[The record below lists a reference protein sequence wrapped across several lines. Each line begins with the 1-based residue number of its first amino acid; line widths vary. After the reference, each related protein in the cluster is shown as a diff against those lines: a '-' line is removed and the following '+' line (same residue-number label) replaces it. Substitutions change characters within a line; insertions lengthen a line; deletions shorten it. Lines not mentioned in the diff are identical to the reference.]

1 MVTNESVKFHTN
13 NNAINPVV
21 GDRVKFIDMDRG
33 DATFLCLN
41 CICQTGGNQRRIEA
55 TVNQP
60 LGWIFH
66 PPIRGELG
74 HDWKTNVREYTQRD
88 SDSARGGIEQL
99 PDHLSISSES
109 APVRLGEPVQR
120 TLAAAPNRSQVKA
133 WLFSLSLSL
142 SSSFS
147 FFSFLLPLFFSSST
161 HCITGKKHA
170 ANSEKDRKKNLP
182 IISLSVHFS
191 ILVLLYF
198 SPYPTYLYTGLSSSF
213 FLSSLHRWKRSLET
227 VTLWNRIPGY
237 TVSNLIKRALFH
249 IVPIERLVSTAGNT
263 MERWKTISRSVVER
277 KHGVV
282 IGVCEARLS

>member
-133 WLFSLSLSL
+133 WLFSLFLSLSL
-142 SSSFS
+142 SLYLRLSLFSLFSSLS
-147 FFSFLLPLFFSSST
+147 FFR
-161 HCITGKKHA
+161 A
-170 ANSEKDRKKNLP
+170 LP
-182 IISLSVHFS
+182 IVSRERNMRLTARKIERKTCRSFRYLS
-191 ILVLLYF
+191 
-198 SPYPTYLYTGLSSSF
+198 T
-213 FLSSLHRWKRSLET
+213 FLSSFCSTFPPIPLIFTLASRLLSFFHRCIVENVRSKRWLC
-227 VTLWNRIPGY
+227 G
-237 TVSNLIKRALFH
+237 
-249 IVPIERLVSTAGNT
+249 IEFQVIRLAILLNA
-263 MERWKTISRSVVER
+263 RCFISSR
-277 KHGVV
+277 
-282 IGVCEARLS
+282 

>member
-1 MVTNESVKFHTN
+1 MEREIGRTLNPLTRTQRGMTQKTRLCSMVTNESVKFHTN
-13 NNAINPVV
+13 NNAINPEV

-133 WLFSLSLSL
+133 WLFSLSFSL
-142 SSSFS
+142 SSFFS

-161 HCITGKKHA
+161 HCITGKKHT
-170 ANSEKDRKKNLP
+170 ANREKDREKNLP
-182 IISLSVHFS
+182 IISLSVYLS

-198 SPYPTYLYTGLSSSF
+198 SPYPTIFTLASRLLSF
-213 FLSSLHRWKRSLET
+213 FHRCIVENIVRSKR
-227 VTLWNRIPGY
+227 
-237 TVSNLIKRALFH
+237 
-249 IVPIERLVSTAGNT
+249 
-263 MERWKTISRSVVER
+263 
-277 KHGVV
+277 
-282 IGVCEARLS
+282 